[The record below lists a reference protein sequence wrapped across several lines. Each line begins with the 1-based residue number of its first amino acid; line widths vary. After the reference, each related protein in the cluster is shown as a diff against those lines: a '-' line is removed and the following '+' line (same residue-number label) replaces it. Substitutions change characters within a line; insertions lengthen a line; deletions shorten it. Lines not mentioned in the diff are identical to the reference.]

1 MGNAVLQRFEI
12 LEVDAKQSIDWNRFV
27 WTNPCGTI
35 FQSYDMLKV
44 YEASGMPAFILGLK
58 RNEGF
63 SSGLLAH
70 FVCEREGVLSS
81 LSRRCIVFGGPLY
94 VRNGDLGG
102 LAQLLQEC
110 KKRIRRRALF
120 AEVKNHS
127 FDSSPIRDIM
137 ISSGFEYNK
146 HLNLLMDLTQPMQ
159 QIWCRLRD
167 DRRKGIRKAERI
179 GISVE
184 KATGRVDIA
193 ECYRLLKETLTNA
206 RVPLAHH
213 PSGSFLD
220 NAFRLLDP
228 AGLIHLFVARFDG
241 RAVAASVVLS
251 YKDRVYNW
259 YQGSALSYRRY
270 RPNDVLVWQTMM
282 WAKDHGYKVFD
293 FLGAGTPGEEDGV
306 RDFKSGYG
314 AQLVEFGLYK
324 LVNSPIRYMIAQKGF
339 GLYRRFFLR

>member
-1 MGNAVLQRFEI
+1 
-12 LEVDAKQSIDWNRFV
+12 
-27 WTNPCGTI
+27 
-35 FQSYDMLKV
+35 MLKV
-44 YEASGMPAFILGLK
+44 YEASGTPAFILGLK

-63 SSGLLAH
+63 TSGLLVH

-81 LSRRCIVFGGPLY
+81 LSRRCVVFGGPLY
-94 VRNGDLGG
+94 SSDGDLGG

-110 KKRIRRRALF
+110 KKRIRHRALF
-120 AEVKNHS
+120 MEVKNHS

-137 ISSGFEYNK
+137 ISSGFEHDK
-146 HLNLLMDLTQPMQ
+146 HLNFLMDLTQPTER
-159 QIWCRLRD
+159 IWCGLRD
-167 DRRKGIRKAERI
+167 DRRKGIRKAEKI
-179 GISVE
+179 GVSVE

-193 ECYRLLKETLTNA
+193 ECHSLLKESLTNA

-213 PSGSFLD
+213 PSESFLD

-228 AGLIHLFVARFDG
+228 GGHIHLFVAKFDG

-259 YQGSALSYRRY
+259 YQGSALSDRKY
-270 RPNDVLVWQTMM
+270 RPNDVLVWHTMM

-293 FLGAGTPGEEDGV
+293 FLGAGTPGEEFGV

-324 LVNSPIRYMIAQKGF
+324 FIHSPIRHMIAQKGF